1 MTTVETLLNDPDT
14 AGVWKLVPDRSTVSF
29 KIRNMW
35 GLISVKGRFTDF
47 NADGQ
52 ITGRGA
58 MFGRLDIRAASLHTG
73 IRKRDEHLR
82 SADFFDVER
91 FPEISVVVTAVDP
104 TTGNAADLRA
114 TFSIKGV
121 TSPLPLPVQVTVL
134 DDGPGIAEDM
144 LPTIFERFAR
154 GAESRHRDGGSTG
167 LGLAIVKAIVESHH
181 GTVGVLS
188 RPGQTAFNVRLP
200 LRSS

>member
-14 AGVWKLVPDRSTVSF
+14 AGVWNLVPDRSTVSF

-47 NADGQ
+47 SGDGQ
-52 ITGRGA
+52 ITGKGA
-58 MFGRLDIRAASLHTG
+58 IFGRLDIRAASLNTG
-73 IRKRDEHLR
+73 IGKRDKHLR

-91 FPEISVVVTAVDP
+91 FPEISVVVTAVEP
-104 TTGNAADLRA
+104 STGNTADLRA

-134 DDGPGIAEDM
+134 DDGAV
-144 LPTIFERFAR
+144 RV
-154 GAESRHRDGGSTG
+154 STKTEVDRAQFD
-167 LGLAIVKAIVESHH
+167 LGWNRL
-181 GTVGVLS
+181 GMVGK
-188 RPGQTAFNVRLP
+188 TATASADAYFVRAP
-200 LRSS
+200 Q